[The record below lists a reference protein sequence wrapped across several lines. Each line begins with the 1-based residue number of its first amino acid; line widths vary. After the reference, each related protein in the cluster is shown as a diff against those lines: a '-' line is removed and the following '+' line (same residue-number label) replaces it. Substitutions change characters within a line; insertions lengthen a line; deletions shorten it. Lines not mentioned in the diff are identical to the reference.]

1 MFERD
6 ASEIRF
12 SPLNNEEGPRTYVAQ
27 VRKGLLRRF
36 SPLNNEEGPRTPME
50 QTWKRYA
57 VRSVSFSP
65 LNNEEGPRT

>member
-36 SPLNNEEGPRTPME
+36 SPLNNEEGPRT
-50 QTWKRYA
+50 R
-57 VRSVSFSP
+57 RSQNWTKPRSSATCFSP